1 MKCEYDEDI
10 QSTHTVAY
18 KDHWPTNQT
27 KYKKAIKIHIKLNG
41 KNIYTKPIKYD
52 ATKI

>member
-41 KNIYTKPIKYD
+41 KKYIYKTN
-52 ATKI
+52 KI